1 MPFVELLVHRLPPH
15 AYFMVSAVFH
25 YLGPSFAV
33 LLFAHVGPL
42 GVAWLRIATAAVFF
56 AAWRRPWRLWATADR
71 RTRGL
76 IAALGV
82 TLALM
87 NSTFYLAIDR
97 MPLATVAAIEFVAVI
112 GLALIGV
119 RTLRNIVALAVAVG
133 GVFLL
138 TGLQPSS
145 DWLGLAFAIANA
157 ILFAAYVVLG
167 HAVSRSSGAGGI
179 GLLAAAMLVAMVV
192 AFPIGLTEL
201 APVLSFPLLILAGI
215 GVGVSSSVIP
225 YVCDQLAMARLPR
238 ATFALMLTLLPAT
251 AAVTGAVVLGQ
262 IPGRLD
268 IAGIFLVAA
277 GVGIH
282 RPVE

>member
-1 MPFVELLVHRLPPH
+1 MFNLNRLPPH
-15 AYFMVSAVFH
+15 AYFLISAVFH

-33 LLFAHVGPL
+33 LLFTHVGPL
-42 GVAWLRIATAAVFF
+42 GVAWLRIATAAIFF
-56 AAWRRPWRLWATADR
+56 AAWRRPWRIWTAADK
-71 RTRGL
+71 RTKTL

-87 NSTFYLAIDR
+87 NSAFYLAIDR
-97 MPLATVAAIEFVAVI
+97 LPLATVAAIEFVAVI

-119 RTLRNIVALAVAVG
+119 RTLRNIMALAVAVG

-138 TGLQPSS
+138 TGFQASS

-167 HAVSRSSGAGGI
+167 HAVSRSSAAGGI
-179 GLLAAAMLVAMVV
+179 SPLAAAMIVAMIV
-192 AFPIGLTEL
+192 AFPIGLEDL
-201 APVLSFPLLILAGI
+201 APVVSFPMLILAGI
-215 GVGVSSSVIP
+215 GVGITSSVIP

-251 AAVTGAVVLGQ
+251 AAATGALVLGQ
-262 IPGRLD
+262 IPGLLD
-268 IAGIFLVAA
+268 MIGIALVAT
-277 GVGIH
+277 GVGLH

>member
-1 MPFVELLVHRLPPH
+1 MSALIHRLPPH

-33 LLFAHVGPL
+33 LLFASVGPL

-56 AAWRRPWRLWATADR
+56 AVWRRPWRLWSGSGR
-71 RTRGL
+71 RTKML

-97 MPLATVAAIEFVAVI
+97 LPLATVAAIEFVAVI
-112 GLALIGV
+112 GLALAGV
-119 RTLRNIVALAVAVG
+119 RTFRNVVALAVAVG

-138 TGLQPSS
+138 TGFQPSS

-167 HAVSRSSGAGGI
+167 HAISRSSGAGGI
-179 GLLAAAMLVAMVV
+179 GLLAAAMLVAMIV
-192 AFPIGLTEL
+192 AFPIGLSEL
-201 APVLSFPLLILAGI
+201 APVLSFPILILAGI

-262 IPGRLD
+262 IPGSID
-268 IAGIFLVAA
+268 VAGVFLVAA

>member
-1 MPFVELLVHRLPPH
+1 MLRSKSLVNCVPPH

-33 LLFAHVGPL
+33 LLFQHLTPL

-56 AAWRRPWRLWATADR
+56 AAWRRPWRLWAVSDL
-71 RTRGL
+71 RTKAL

-97 MPLATVAAIEFVAVI
+97 LPLATVAAIEFVAVI

-119 RTLRNIVALAVAVG
+119 RTLRNVVALIIAVAG
-133 GVFLL
+133 FLLL
-138 TGLQPSS
+138 TGFLPSS

-167 HAVSRSSGAGGI
+167 HAVSRSSDAGGI
-179 GLLAAAMLVAMVV
+179 GPLAAAMAVAMIV
-192 AFPIGLTEL
+192 AFPIGIHEL
-201 APVLSFPLLILAGI
+201 APVLSYPLLILAGI
-215 GVGVSSSVIP
+215 CVGVSSSVIP

-238 ATFALMLTLLPAT
+238 ATFALMLTMLPAT
-251 AAVTGAVVLGQ
+251 AAVTGSIVLGQ
-262 IPGRLD
+262 IPGMID
-268 IAGIFLVAA
+268 MTGIALVAA
-277 GVGIH
+277 GVGLH

>member
-1 MPFVELLVHRLPPH
+1 MFNLNRLPPH
-15 AYFMVSAVFH
+15 AYFLISAVFH

-33 LLFAHVGPL
+33 LLFTHVGPL
-42 GVAWLRIATAAVFF
+42 GVAWLRIATAAIFF
-56 AAWRRPWRLWATADR
+56 AAWRRPWRIWTAADK
-71 RTRGL
+71 RTKTL

-87 NSTFYLAIDR
+87 NSAFYLAIDR
-97 MPLATVAAIEFVAVI
+97 LPLATVAAIEFVAVI

-119 RTLRNIVALAVAVG
+119 RTLRNIMALAVAVG

-138 TGLQPSS
+138 TGFQASS

-167 HAVSRSSGAGGI
+167 HAVSRSSAAGGI
-179 GLLAAAMLVAMVV
+179 SPLAAAMIVAMIV
-192 AFPIGLTEL
+192 AFPIGLEDL
-201 APVLSFPLLILAGI
+201 APVVSIPMLILAGI
-215 GVGVSSSVIP
+215 GVGITSSVIP

-251 AAVTGAVVLGQ
+251 AAATGALVLGQ
-262 IPGRLD
+262 IPGLLD
-268 IAGIFLVAA
+268 MIGIALVAT
-277 GVGIH
+277 GVGLH